1 MVGRVTLP
9 KLSRKVG
16 LRSHSRTESVDARV
30 LALELAKL
38 PSVDEALDAYELQR
52 LPATARVVRLNREAG
67 PERSMEIVTQRAP
80 DGFTEI
86 SSVISTDE
94 LEAIAATYKTVAG
107 FDPEALN
114 NRPSFSAHRA

>member
-38 PSVDEALDAYELQR
+38 PSVDEALDA
-52 LPATARVVRLNREAG
+52 
-67 PERSMEIVTQRAP
+67 
-80 DGFTEI
+80 
-86 SSVISTDE
+86 
-94 LEAIAATYKTVAG
+94 IAATYKTVAG